1 MSDLS
6 AYLNEAELKQLSGGL
21 QYVKQKQADIQ
32 DKLKPNT
39 KYEITIPNG
48 FYTVRELKDSG
59 TIREEYWNAVPDVCD
74 CTANIIANKS
84 LTILR
89 CSNLRCTHCIAS
101 SIEKL
106 AKEYSI
112 AGIGGTTAFNLV
124 MSQGYS
130 SILDFLEKPPF
141 EYSHRVSMLKAEA
154 RDYANCVKMIAIPTM
169 KAQALTIFKGINSY
183 DEYLKMVEH
192 HGGLMTFVKSRVG
205 GDGVQAMKLA
215 EMLTAYDYEL
225 QNIERVFSLRK
236 EAKHEMFIAMT
247 GNIKSVLQPLHLSKM
262 TKAEYLNLL
271 NNMHPDLVTFR
282 KTESVDKASVVIAD
296 YVSTSSKYR
305 AGASKGKLFT
315 SLEFLCEVLN
325 REKLEKFLSN

>member
-6 AYLNEAELKQLSGGL
+6 AYLNEEELKQLSAGL
-21 QYVKQKQADIQ
+21 HYTKQKQADIQ
-32 DKLKPNT
+32 DGLKPNT
-39 KYEITIPNG
+39 KYKITIPNG
-48 FYTVRELKDSG
+48 FYTIKDLKETG
-59 TIREEYWNAVPDVCD
+59 VIKKVYWDAVPDVCD
-74 CTANIIANKS
+74 CTADIIANKS
-84 LTILR
+84 LTVLR

-106 AKEYSI
+106 AKEHGI
-112 AGIGGTTAFNLV
+112 PGIGGTTAFNLV

-130 SILDFLEKPPF
+130 SILDFLERPPF
-141 EYSHRVSMLKAEA
+141 EYSHRVGIIKAEA
-154 RDYANCVKMIAIPTM
+154 RDYASCVKLISIPTL

-183 DEYLKMVEH
+183 EEYLKMVEY
-192 HGGLMTFVKSRVG
+192 HGGLMIFVRSRVG

-225 QNIERVFSLRK
+225 QNIERVFALRK

-247 GNIKSVLQPLHLSKM
+247 GNILAVLPALHLSKM

-271 NNMHPDLVTFR
+271 NNMHPDLVAFR

-305 AGASKGKLFT
+305 AGAAKGKLFT

-325 REKLEKFLSN
+325 KEKLTEFLNS